1 VPTPRSPRD
10 SGEKDIAA
18 AEVHTAMNKLR
29 IVAIGGF
36 GWEIA
41 HTAATRR
48 PPISLHTMVPRTRGY
63 AYDVGVWD
71 SSIVQGPFSVAP
83 YQNLTL
89 RFANFCVAV

>member
-48 PPISLHTMVPRTRGY
+48 PPISLHTMVPVPGATRT
-63 AYDVGVWD
+63 
-71 SSIVQGPFSVAP
+71 
-83 YQNLTL
+83 TL
-89 RFANFCVAV
+89 GFGIRPSFKGHSLSPRTKT